1 MITTLTNITAFW
13 VNTLGCMCIL
23 GLAMCTVNAIH
34 GVFIPCCKKG
44 AVSVGLF
51 LTLLAIVKTFESAL
65 VTIIAAVAGFF
76 WFLLYGTFVVIRNL
90 VTNKV

>member
-34 GVFIPCCKKG
+34 RVFIPCCKRRCGRRISSDLSSNSQDVQKH
-44 AVSVGLF
+44 AVGHSSSRGGL
-51 LTLLAIVKTFESAL
+51 LLVRY
-65 VTIIAAVAGFF
+65 VRN
-76 WFLLYGTFVVIRNL
+76 IRRHPKFNH
-90 VTNKV
+90 NK